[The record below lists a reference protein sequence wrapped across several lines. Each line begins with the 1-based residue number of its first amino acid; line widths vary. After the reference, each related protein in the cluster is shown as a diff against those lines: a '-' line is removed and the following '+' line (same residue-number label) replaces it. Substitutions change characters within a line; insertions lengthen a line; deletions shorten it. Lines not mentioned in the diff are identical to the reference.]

1 MVMALLMLGV
11 PCVLAKTRRF
21 VVLVATA
28 FLMIDLRVTASVD
41 ETDNSSS
48 LGLVDKFVD

>member
-1 MVMALLMLGV
+1 MALLMLGV
-11 PCVLAKTRRF
+11 PCVLAKTGRF